1 MQFAHVHILLYFGQF
16 AIVLFKQLKD
26 KLGSDDEIEM
36 ELVFDA
42 VSSSSLLDIIFINL
56 NGYKNEYVGWRRVA
70 EQKL

>member
-16 AIVLFKQLKD
+16 AVVLFKQLKD
-26 KLGSDDEIEM
+26 KLESDEIEM

-56 NGYKNEYVGWRRVA
+56 NDYKNEYVGWRRVA